1 MIRELGRTIGNA
13 VMESVGRAAS
23 TVQERRPLPVDL
35 LESDEAFLAVFDAP
49 GVTSEDVQVRFD
61 DNRVEVRFD
70 RFRDFYED
78 FEMRLPGRGLSLH
91 GHVTLP
97 PEAAVDPGG
106 AEATLKQNGT
116 LAVRIPKTEG
126 AAGTTVTDESVTT
139 DAVETDED
147 EDSDKTD
154 DESDTETA
162 EGEAGGDETDDS

>member
-1 MIRELGRTIGNA
+1 
-13 VMESVGRAAS
+13 MEAP
-23 TVQERRPLPVDL
+23 TNPLARSL
-35 LESDEAFLAVFDAP
+35 ALAVVAGVCCALAVAAPAHAGETLVVDDDRKDCPDAET
-49 GVTSEDVQVRFD
+49 TSIQAAV
-61 DNRVEVRFD
+61 DNASEGDRVEVCPGNYPESITVDTDAVELVGD
-70 RFRDFYED
+70 RAT
-78 FEMRLPGRGLSLH
+78 
-91 GHVTLP
+91 V
-97 PEAAVDPGG
+97 VDPGG

-147 EDSDKTD
+147 EDSDETD